1 MSAYE
6 FAQWKVLERIDPW
19 GQRRADYRAARI
31 VQAACGIMNKRA
43 PRLTE
48 ILKMFNFVTEQQST
62 EEIMDIFHQIA
73 GQ

>member
-6 FAQWKVLERIDPW
+6 AAQWQVLERIDPW

-31 VQAACGIMNKRA
+31 IQAICGIMAKRA

-48 ILKMFNFVTEQQST
+48 ILKMFDFVTEPQSD
-62 EEIMDIFHQIA
+62 EEIMDIFHHIA